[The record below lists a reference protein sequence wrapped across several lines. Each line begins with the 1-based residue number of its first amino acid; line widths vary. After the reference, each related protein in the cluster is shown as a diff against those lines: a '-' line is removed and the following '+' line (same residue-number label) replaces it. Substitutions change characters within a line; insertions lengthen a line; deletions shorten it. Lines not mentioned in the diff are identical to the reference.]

1 MTTKT
6 KLLCTEILTCT
17 KPNPLHSPVSGSSG
31 SWTSSTCPNGSK
43 TWQNDLNNMNDQEST
58 YSKHIKAREQYV

>member
-31 SWTSSTCPNGSK
+31 SWTSSTCPNGSN
-43 TWQNDLNNMNDQEST
+43 TWQDLNDMNNQESNLLQAHK
-58 YSKHIKAREQYV
+58 S